1 MPEKRGKLKLVRE
14 RDADGRTREIF
25 DEIRHAL
32 RVPGIPLLYQAYAAF
47 PEFLD
52 LHWRAFKPLL
62 ASGGLF
68 SLADRLRGEAYTR
81 VHNYFQLEDLCGP
94 LDKMSFSSG
103 AKHQLGEVIEL
114 FNFKDAPILLI
125 ASTQLLAFDQ
135 AIAHG
140 EAPVA
145 ATIDLPLFTEKPVLV
160 EEAVASPEIKRIYDE
175 MKRVLGLPAVNGDYQ
190 AFARW
195 PDFLAEYW
203 AALKPI
209 VQSPVYRE
217 QQRGLCESSEAAA
230 KELQLSLDFSF
241 EALEN
246 IGLTGKLIEAIV
258 RTTRILQNVFSGLV
272 LNIAAAKIG
281 FEGGNTK
288 ITTDREF
295 AA

>member
-1 MPEKRGKLKLVRE
+1 MPEKRGKLNLVRE
-14 RDADGRTREIF
+14 REAQGRTREIF
-25 DEIRHAL
+25 DEVRHSL
-32 RVPGIPLLYQAYAAF
+32 RVPGIPILYQAYAAF

-81 VHNYFQLEDLCGP
+81 VHNYFQLDDLCGP
-94 LDKMSFSSG
+94 LDQMSFSSG
-103 AKHQLGEVIEL
+103 AKNQLGEVIEL
-114 FNFKDAPILLI
+114 FNFKDAPVLLM

-140 EAPVA
+140 EPPVA
-145 ATIDLPLFTEKPVLV
+145 ATIDLQMFREKPVLV
-160 EEAVASPEIKRIYDE
+160 EENVASPEIKRIYDE
-175 MKRVLGLPAVNGDYQ
+175 MKRVLGLPVLNSDYQ

-203 AALKPI
+203 RALKPI
-209 VQSPVYRE
+209 VQSPAYRE
-217 QQRGLCESSEAAA
+217 QQRALCESSEAAA
-230 KELQLSLDFSF
+230 KELQLSTDFGF
-241 EALEN
+241 DALEN
-246 IGLTGKLIEAIV
+246 VGLTGKHIEAIV

-272 LNIAAAKIG
+272 LNVSAAKIG
-281 FEGGNTK
+281 FEGGTTK
-288 ITTDREF
+288 ITEDHEF